1 MLGIRLSTRAKRAVR
16 VANLMHHGNRAI
28 PVPVSDDLTASAV
41 SVPSHPCLSPVVM
54 LILV

>member
-1 MLGIRLSTRAKRAVR
+1 MLGIRLATRAKRAVR